1 MPKKEYVERNITLVG
16 RTKANDEDDK
26 ACEVC
31 TEANNFFTTAAK
43 HDNRLKYEKI
53 EIDTPQGQDI
63 AEKEDIR
70 DIPYIKDC
78 RTFEKGKPARCREIE
93 GFSAED
99 DFSDLEDLI
108 ENQAVEA
115 EKSAPKEETAAPS
128 EPKEPQVEEPKA
140 NE

>member
-1 MPKKEYVERNITLVG
+1 MPKKEYVERKITLVG
-16 RTKANDEDDK
+16 RTKSNDEGDK

-31 TEANNFFTTAAK
+31 TEANEFFDTAAK
-43 HDNRLKYEKI
+43 HDNRIKYEKI
-53 EIDTPQGQDI
+53 EIDTPEGQDI

-78 RTFEKGKPARCREIE
+78 RTFEKGKSPRCREIE

-108 ENQAVEA
+108 EKDVTKEA
-115 EKSAPKEETAAPS
+115 EKSEPKEETAVTEP
-128 EPKEPQVEEPKA
+128 EPKEPEEPK
-140 NE
+140 